1 MGGLFP
7 FSSSTQSGRAP
18 RIAHWGR
25 SSSAAACPGALT
37 IRPHPRVGPASDS
50 PGRRALEDARARGCS
65 VPTEGERTQGRGRR
79 PPTARKSG
87 LGRSSELT
95 RRPADSRPAPNAGE
109 APPSPGPLAHW
120 WRQRAYRRQRPP
132 PESSLVSTHWPS
144 GRPCI
149 CIFCG
154 AKITLCSLVGW
165 AVGEGWASARSAL
178 LFSCSPRSRSAG
190 CAGLTWRAGVRTR
203 SAAGLFL

>member
-7 FSSSTQSGRAP
+7 FSSSAQSGRAP

-37 IRPHPRVGPASDS
+37 IGPHPRVGPASNS
-50 PGRRALEDARARGCS
+50 PGRRALEDARSPPRG
-65 VPTEGERTQGRGRR
+65 TNAGAGQGG
-79 PPTARKSG
+79 G

-178 LFSCSPRSRSAG
+178 LFNCSPRSRSAG